1 MVKFKLKS
9 NPVGQ
14 VYFPK
19 EIREELGDSLEG
31 IASAKVFVIYPEG
44 ISLQVVLDSL
54 EVIQKDLK
62 HRIKLEK
69 GYKHSRVRV
78 QHTAF

>member
-31 IASAKVFVIYPEG
+31 IANAKAFVI
-44 ISLQVVLDSL
+44 
-54 EVIQKDLK
+54 
-62 HRIKLEK
+62 
-69 GYKHSRVRV
+69 
-78 QHTAF
+78 